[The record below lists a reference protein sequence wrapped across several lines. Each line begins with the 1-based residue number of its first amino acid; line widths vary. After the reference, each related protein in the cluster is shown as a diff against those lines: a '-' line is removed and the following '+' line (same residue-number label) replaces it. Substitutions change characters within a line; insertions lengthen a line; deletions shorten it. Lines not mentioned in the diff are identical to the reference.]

1 MQHEPSAFEHRG
13 RNVEGEQ
20 AARQVEGELAAVIV
34 GAGFSGLCAGIQ
46 LRKAGIENFVIL
58 EKADGVGGTW
68 RANTYPGAAC
78 DIASHLYSYSFE
90 PNPKWSR
97 AYGGQPEILAYLEHC
112 ATKYGLRPHLHC
124 DTKVVGARF
133 DEARGLWT
141 VTTEDGRVFV
151 ARSLILG
158 NGALHL
164 PQIPDIP
171 GLASFRGR
179 TFHSARWD
187 HDYALDGKRVAVIGT
202 GASAIQFVP
211 QIAPRVAQ
219 LDVFQRTPPWI
230 VPKADRPMRAVEK
243 WAFEHVPGV
252 HWLRRSGLYWLFESR
267 VLGFAFAPRV
277 NAVLEK
283 IVLQHLARSV
293 RDEELRAKL
302 TPNYR
307 LGCKRVLISN
317 DYYPALARPNV
328 ELVSDSIERIEENGI
343 RTRDGKLRETD
354 AIVFGTGFRV
364 VDYLSSMKIVG
375 RDGVDLNEAW
385 TTGSVRNYLGINVA
399 GFPNLFLLM
408 GPNTGL
414 GHNSMI
420 FMIEAQARYAVEAIR
435 MLHRNALASIDVRP
449 EVEQAFR
456 AEMTRRL
463 SNTVWTSGCSSWYMA
478 PDGEVLLWP
487 GFTFEYWRRTRRVD
501 LRAYATQLLIDTI
514 SPNAHLTVREA
525 LAI

>member
-1 MQHEPSAFEHRG
+1 MQHA
-13 RNVEGEQ
+13 VQ
-20 AARQVEGELAAVIV
+20 GELAAVIV

-78 DIASHLYSYSFE
+78 DIPSHLYSYSFE
-90 PNPKWSR
+90 PNPSWSR

-112 ATKYGLRPHLHC
+112 ATKYGLRPHLQC
-124 DTKVVGARF
+124 NAKVVAARF
-133 DEARGLWT
+133 DETRGTWSVT
-141 VTTEDGRVFV
+141 VEDGRVLR
-151 ARSLILG
+151 ARALILG

-164 PQIPDIP
+164 PQIPDLP
-171 GLASFRGR
+171 GLASFRGK

-187 HDYALDGKRVAVIGT
+187 HDAPLDGKRVAVIGT

-230 VPKADRPMRAVEK
+230 VPKADRPIRAAEQ
-243 WAFEHVPGV
+243 WAFEHVPGA

-283 IVLQHLARSV
+283 IVLKHLERSV
-293 RDEELRAKL
+293 PDAALRAKL
-302 TPNYR
+302 TPSYR
-307 LGCKRVLISN
+307 LGCKRILISN

-328 ELVSDSIERIEENGI
+328 DLVTGGIERVEERGI
-343 RTRDGKLRETD
+343 RTRDGRLHELD
-354 AIVFGTGFRV
+354 AIIFGTGFRV
-364 VDYLSSMKIVG
+364 VDYLASMKIIG
-375 RDGVDLNEAW
+375 TGGQDLNDVW
-385 TTGSVRNYLGINVA
+385 TSSVRNYLGINVS

-420 FMIEAQARYAVEAIR
+420 FMIEAQARYAVDAIR
-435 MLHRNALASIDVRP
+435 TMHRNALATIDVRP

-487 GFTFEYWRRTRRVD
+487 GFTFDYWWRTRRID
-501 LRAYATQLLIDTI
+501 LRAYATHSLTDTI
-514 SPNAHLTVREA
+514 GPNAHLTTNEA